1 MTNREK
7 YEDRR
12 RYCAHRHFSYDWL
25 MQGETRE
32 IINDSDMM
40 RQIRESEEELESDG
54 GRPAD
59 EFFRDILGEELEDE
73 KQI

>member
-1 MTNREK
+1 
-7 YEDRR
+7 
-12 RYCAHRHFSYDWL
+12 

-59 EFFRDILGEELEDE
+59 EFFRDILGEEFEDE
-73 KQI
+73 KGI